1 MKNTTEELGWETVA
15 AVKTPLGA
23 GDFSQYITPVLD
35 SGADV
40 LILNHYGNDMV
51 NSLTQ
56 AVQFGLRD
64 KQANGKNFEVVV
76 PLFSRLMAQGA
87 GANIKGILGS
97 TNWHWSL
104 KDESTQNFVKSYG
117 AEYGSPTSRSE
128 ERRVGKECVST
139 CRSRWSP
146 DR

>member
-64 KQANGKNFEVVV
+64 KQVNGKNFEVVV
-76 PLFSRLMAQGA
+76 PLFSRLMEQGA
-87 GANIKGILGS
+87 GANIKG
-97 TNWHWSL
+97 T
-104 KDESTQNFVKSYG
+104 
-117 AEYGSPTSRSE
+117 RSE
-128 ERRVGKECVST
+128 ARRVGKEVVST
-139 CRSRWSP
+139 VRLGWMP
-146 DR
+146 VN